1 MSFEPTL
8 PFRKPLPTQL
18 AMTGDDWRSDQD
30 VKAQARA
37 EAVRKKAAVECARKL
52 EVARDA
58 LNAYLLACIECNDAS
73 RSRGAD
79 DSRSI
84 LMGNMSEYAGFL
96 RSVYDK

>member
-8 PFRKPLPTQL
+8 PFRKPVPTQL
-18 AMTGDDWRSDQD
+18 SMTGDDWKSDRE

-37 EAVRKKAAVECARKL
+37 EAARKKAAVECARKL
-52 EVARDA
+52 EAARDA
-58 LNAYLLACIECNDAS
+58 LSAYLLACIDCNDAS
-73 RSRGAD
+73 GSRGAD

-84 LMGNMSEYAGFL
+84 LMGNMSEYAGYL

>member
-8 PFRKPLPTQL
+8 PYLKPAPTQL
-18 AMTGDDWRSDQD
+18 AMTGDDWKSDRD

-37 EAVRKKAAVECARKL
+37 EAARKKAAVECARKL

-58 LNAYLLACIECNDAS
+58 LNVYLLACIDCNDAS
-73 RSRGAD
+73 RSRGPD
-79 DSRSI
+79 DGRML
-84 LMGNMSEYAGFL
+84 LMSNMSEYAGFL

>member
-1 MSFEPTL
+1 MGFEPPL
-8 PFRKPLPTQL
+8 PFLKPAPTQL
-18 AMTGDDWRSDQD
+18 SMTGDDWKSDRE

-37 EAVRKKAAVECARKL
+37 EAARKKAAVECAKKL

-58 LNAYLLACIECNDAS
+58 LNAYLLACIDCNDAS

-79 DSRSI
+79 DGRLI
-84 LMGNMSEYAGFL
+84 LMGNISEYACFL